1 MTARFR
7 PSRAGVINVWDYA
20 DEEFVFADGRLVL
33 RGHNGSGK
41 TKALEVLFPFV
52 LDGVAD
58 ARRLDPFSGDNRTMK
73 SNLLYRGQE
82 SEYGY
87 VWMEFARAEATER
100 AEWAARDEPP
110 AERVRSGRDQSARA
124 SSGRD
129 QAPDETVTLVIGLRA
144 HRNRDGV
151 RSSFFVTGK
160 RLGVDF
166 GLLGPDSR
174 PLTDR
179 QLRES
184 LEPGAS
190 CKTATE
196 YRDAV
201 DARLFGL
208 GRERYT
214 QLLDLLLALRRPLLA
229 KDLDP
234 GKVSDTLTAG
244 LSPVDEDLVDQAARD
259 FENLA
264 AVQRLFDDLTA
275 ADSAV
280 TAFMA
285 DYTTYLQVHAKA
297 KLDRVESGFQ
307 GATAHARGVAEALA
321 EVERA
326 TAAHAAAVAARDA
339 AEEERATLGA
349 RLGALKSHDAY
360 RRQGDLDRMRTQ
372 IAATSAEIDKE
383 RARLDRAGE
392 TVRAL
397 TREADEADER
407 LRSSRQAVGR
417 WTDALED
424 AAERAGIAT
433 DGDGP
438 ADSGE
443 ELLVDASARSTARR
457 DDVARVREHLALVG
471 AAETERARAEEAVAE
486 AGDKLARREAECA
499 EADAHLAA
507 VREQASSALADWASR
522 WSGGEEPVVEAA
534 DVEALTAALESIGE
548 AGARSL
554 AEVFA
559 DRTDDRRLAVA
570 SRRQELAGR
579 REQLAAELAEQR
591 ALRVEIEAE
600 RDDAP
605 QENDLRTAD
614 RSARPGAPL
623 WRLVRFA
630 DDVEPSRAAGIE
642 GALYGAGMLTA
653 WVHPDPAQTMAAVA
667 AAESD
672 GYLVPVSPGPEGPTL
687 ADVLV
692 PEEQDL
698 VPAAAVAAVLGSIAL
713 TGDLA
718 GHSASAAVTDRG
730 QFGHGVHVGARPKE
744 APEFIGA
751 TNREQRR
758 RARLAACDE
767 AIAELVARDAEAVAS
782 SERLEELLG
791 DFKRAQRELPPAKPV
806 VGALK
811 RVADNAI
818 LLTVARTA
826 ETEARKALEGAS
838 AEVDARR
845 RRLRQTAAERGM
857 PATAEA
863 VDAVA
868 QAVEDFTAAAGHLDA
883 ERRNA
888 AFLVNDVAGR
898 RDNIERLASDRA
910 ESAEAL
916 AEKEKTHAA
925 AVEEL
930 AEREKALDAPLREV
944 LARIEETEALISAT
958 DEEFRR
964 HRSEAERQDR
974 RLIKAEADLTN
985 GRKLVTEAMN
995 GLFEQAASF
1004 APYAHRDLRILLG
1017 VADARPWP
1025 SDASWEP
1032 ARAGEA
1038 VIEALCRPTTAPET
1052 ATGGAAGEAG
1062 SGGPDAVGAVS
1073 AVGAA
1078 GAGPAEVGF
1087 PAPGGAGEA
1096 GSGTAGS
1103 GGPGAG
1109 PAEVGSPAPVA
1120 LGEAGFGSGGSGAVG
1135 AAPGAAGVGASA
1147 PGGAGEAGAGTAGSR
1162 GPGAPGAVSGA
1173 GMAPLD
1179 PEAAVRAA
1187 FPAGVV
1193 ELLDAFRVEIGGGRP
1208 VTDGALKSA
1217 AGRMSDALRTF
1228 GDALTSCEAD
1238 YRLDYD
1244 PTGVVMVFVIDE
1256 DGRKPVGVFAGRV
1269 AERARDQGVLLE
1281 QRERTV
1287 LEDELLTGLA
1297 QQIHGRVL
1305 AARDLVRGMNAD
1317 TRSRPMSSGTAIGI
1331 RWAHSDKID
1340 DRQRATSRL
1349 LTRDAQGLGP
1359 SGLAE
1364 LRGTLREMI
1373 RDYRATHPRATY
1385 KEVLSEVLDYR
1396 TWHTFELLLVV
1407 PGDPEVRLTRAR
1419 HSVMSGG
1426 EKSAAIHLP
1435 LFAAANAL
1443 YSSARPDCP
1452 RMIALDEAFAGIDD
1466 KYKPDLL
1473 GLTVK
1478 FDLDLFMTGHDLWV
1492 HHETVPMAAH
1502 YDMHHDKTAHAVS
1515 AMLVLWDG
1523 TQLVDAEAGFAGNDE
1538 LAEEL
1543 LGIKPRRHVP
1553 PAADDSLLSALPEG
1567 EDEEDES

>member
-1 MTARFR
+1 MSERTERIGNTAHPLASSTKEGPTERFR
-7 PSRAGVINVWDYA
+7 PTRAGMINVWDYA

-82 SEYGY
+82 AEYGY
-87 VWMEFARAEATER
+87 VWMEFAQ
-100 AEWAARDEPP
+100 
-110 AERVRSGRDQSARA
+110 GSA
-124 SSGRD
+124 
-129 QAPDETVTLVIGLRA
+129 ETVTLVIGLRA

-179 QLRES
+179 QLRDA

-190 CKTATE
+190 YKTATE

-275 ADSAV
+275 ADGAV

-297 KLDRVESGFQ
+297 KLDRVQAGVEA
-307 GATAHARGVAEALA
+307 ATGHARGVAEALA
-321 EVERA
+321 EVARA
-326 TAAHAAAVAARDA
+326 GRAREAAVAARDA
-339 AEEERATLGA
+339 AEKERGALGA

-360 RRQGDLDRMRTQ
+360 RKQGDLDRMRTQ
-372 IAATSAEIDKE
+372 IAATAAEIDKE
-383 RARLDRAGE
+383 RGRLDRAAGNI
-392 TVRAL
+392 RDL
-397 TREADEADER
+397 TRELDEAER
-407 LRSSRQAVGR
+407 RLESARSAAGR
-417 WTDALED
+417 WMGALED
-424 AAERAGIAT
+424 AAERAGVAA

-443 ELLVDASARSTARR
+443 ELLVDASARATARR
-457 DDVARVREHLALVG
+457 DDVARVREHLTLVAG
-471 AAETERARAEEAVAE
+471 AEADRARAEDALAE
-486 AGDKLARREAECA
+486 AGEKLARREADCE
-499 EADAHLAA
+499 EADRHLAA
-507 VREQASSALADWASR
+507 VRREADAALASWAAR
-522 WSGGEEPVVEAA
+522 WSAVAEPVADAA
-534 DVEALTAALESIGE
+534 DAEALTAALGQIGE
-548 AGARSL
+548 AGAPSL
-554 AEVFA
+554 PEVFA
-559 DRTDDRRLAVA
+559 GRSDDRRLALA
-570 SRRQELAGR
+570 SRRQELTAR
-579 REQLAAELAEQR
+579 RERLAEELKRGR
-591 ALRVEIEAE
+591 AERADIEAE
-600 RDDAP
+600 HDDAP
-605 QENDLRTAD
+605 PAGDLRTAD
-614 RSARPGAPL
+614 RTGWAGAPL

-630 DDVEPSRAAGIE
+630 DDVDAARAAGIE

-653 WVHPDPAQTMAAVA
+653 WIHPDPSMTRAALES
-667 AAESD
+667 AESG
-672 GYLVPVSPGPEGPTL
+672 GYLVPLSSPPGGPSL

-698 VPAAAVAAVLGSIAL
+698 VPVEAVAAVLRSVAL
-713 TGDLA
+713 NADLSGHTGT
-718 GHSASAAVTDRG
+718 AVTDKA
-730 QFGHGVHVGARPKE
+730 QFSHGVHVGARPKE
-744 APEFIGA
+744 APEFVGA
-751 TNREQRR
+751 TNREHRR

-767 AIAELVARDAEAVAS
+767 AIAELEERDAGAAADLELIEEALA
-782 SERLEELLG
+782 G
-791 DFKRAQRELPPAKPV
+791 FKQAQRELPLAKPLV
-806 VGALK
+806 SAVK

-826 ETEARKALEGAS
+826 EGDARKALEGAS

-845 RRLRQTAAERGM
+845 RRLRQTAAERAM

-863 VDAVA
+863 VDTVA
-868 QAVEDFTAAAGHLDA
+868 RAVEDFTVAAGHLDA

-888 AFLVNDVAGR
+888 TFLAGDLDGR
-898 RDNIERLASDRA
+898 RRHIERLSVDRA
-910 ESAEAL
+910 EAAEAL
-916 AEKEKTHAA
+916 AAKEKAHEAT
-925 AVEEL
+925 VEEF
-930 AEREKALDAPLREV
+930 AERERALDAPLKEV
-944 LARIEETEALISAT
+944 MARIGETEALIDAA

-964 HRSEAERQDR
+964 QRAVAEKEDR
-974 RLIKAEADLTN
+974 GLVKAEADLNN

-995 GLFEQAASF
+995 VLFEQAASF
-1004 APYAHRDLRILLG
+1004 APYAHRDLRVLLG
-1017 VADARPWP
+1017 VADTRPWP
-1025 SDASWEP
+1025 ADATWDPRSAAET
-1032 ARAGEA
+1032 
-1038 VIEALCRPTTAPET
+1038 VIDALSRS
-1052 ATGGAAGEAG
+1052 AA
-1062 SGGPDAVGAVS
+1062 
-1073 AVGAA
+1073 
-1078 GAGPAEVGF
+1078 
-1087 PAPGGAGEA
+1087 APGG
-1096 GSGTAGS
+1096 
-1103 GGPGAG
+1103 P
-1109 PAEVGSPAPVA
+1109 PD
-1120 LGEAGFGSGGSGAVG
+1120 
-1135 AAPGAAGVGASA
+1135 SA
-1147 PGGAGEAGAGTAGSR
+1147 
-1162 GPGAPGAVSGA
+1162 
-1173 GMAPLD
+1173 
-1179 PEAAVRAA
+1179 AAVRAA

-1193 ELLDAFRVEIGGGRP
+1193 ELIEAFRAEVGGGRP
-1208 VTDGALKSA
+1208 IAESTLKSA

-1228 GDALTSCEAD
+1228 GDALAACEAD

-1244 PTGVVMVFVIDE
+1244 PTGVVMVFVTDE
-1256 DGRKPVGVFAGRV
+1256 EGRNPVGVFARRV

-1281 QRERTV
+1281 ERERTV

-1331 RWAHSDKID
+1331 RWAHSDRID
-1340 DRQRATSRL
+1340 DRRRATSRL
-1349 LTRDAQGLGP
+1349 LVRDAQGLGP

-1364 LRGTLREMI
+1364 LRGNLREMI

-1385 KEVLSEVLDYR
+1385 KEVLAEVLDYR

-1407 PGDPEVRLTRAR
+1407 PGEAEVRLTRAR

-1443 YSSARPDCP
+1443 YSSARPECP

-1492 HHETVPMAAH
+1492 HYDTVPMAAH
-1502 YDMHHDKTAHAVS
+1502 YDMHHDKTVHAVS

-1523 TQLVDAEAGFAGNDE
+1523 EQLVDAEAGYAGNDE

-1543 LGIKPRRHVP
+1543 LGISPRRRVP
-1553 PAADDSLLSALPEG
+1553 LAAENTLLAAD
-1567 EDEEDES
+1567 EDDEDGDA

>member
-1 MTARFR
+1 MTVRFR
-7 PSRAGVINVWDYA
+7 PTRAGVINVWDYA
-20 DEEFVFADGRLVL
+20 DEEFVFAGGRLVL

-52 LDGVAD
+52 FDGVAD

-82 SEYGY
+82 AEYGY
-87 VWMEFARAEATER
+87 VWMEFARE
-100 AEWAARDEPP
+100 
-110 AERVRSGRDQSARA
+110 
-124 SSGRD
+124 
-129 QAPDETVTLVIGLRA
+129 DETVTLVIGLRA

-179 QLRES
+179 QLREA

-190 CKTATE
+190 YKTATE

-214 QLLDLLLALRRPLLA
+214 RLLDLLLALRRPLLA

-275 ADSAV
+275 ADGAV

-297 KLDRVESGFQ
+297 KLDRVQAGFES
-307 GATAHARGVAEALA
+307 ATEHARGVADALA
-321 EVERA
+321 EVARA
-326 TAAHAAAVAARDA
+326 GRARDAAAEARDA
-339 AEEERATLGA
+339 AEAERTALGA

-372 IAATSAEIDKE
+372 IAATEAEIVKE
-383 RARLDRAGE
+383 RARLDRAAE
-392 TVRAL
+392 NIRLL
-397 TREADEADER
+397 TREAAEAEKRRESAR
-407 LRSSRQAVGR
+407 LAVGR
-417 WTDALED
+417 WTSSLED
-424 AAERAGIAT
+424 AAERAGIVA

-438 ADSGE
+438 ADTGE
-443 ELLVDASARSTARR
+443 DLLVAATARGTARR
-457 DDVARVREHLALVG
+457 DDVARVREHLALVAG
-471 AAETERARAEEAVAE
+471 ADEDRRRAEDTLAETGETLR
-486 AGDKLARREAECA
+486 RREADCV
-499 EADAHLAA
+499 EADEHLAA
-507 VREQASSALADWASR
+507 VCREAAEGLARWASR
-522 WSGGEEPVVEAA
+522 WSGGAEPVAEAA
-534 DVEALTAALESIGE
+534 DVEALTAALDAIGE
-548 AGARSL
+548 AGAPSL

-559 DRTDDRRLAVA
+559 ERSDDRRLALA
-570 SRRQELAGR
+570 ERRQALVTR
-579 REQLAAELAEQR
+579 RERLAAELEAQR
-591 ALRVEIEAE
+591 TERAAIEAE
-600 RDDAP
+600 HDDAP
-605 QENDLRTAD
+605 RANDLRTAD
-614 RSARPGAPL
+614 RTDRAGAPL

-630 DDVEPSRAAGIE
+630 EDVDGARAAGVE

-653 WVHPDPAQTMAAVA
+653 WIHPDPALTAAAVES
-667 AAESD
+667 AEAD
-672 GYLVPVSPGPEGPTL
+672 GYLVPAAADRRPAGPTL

-698 VPAAAVAAVLGSIAL
+698 VPVEAVSAVLRSVAL
-713 TGDLA
+713 TDDLA
-718 GHSASAAVTDRG
+718 GHAGSPAVTARA
-730 QFGHGVHVGARPKE
+730 QFSYGVHVGARPKP

-751 TNREQRR
+751 TNREHRR
-758 RARLAACDE
+758 RVRLAACDE
-767 AIAELVARDAEAVAS
+767 AIARLEAQGAEAAADL
-782 SERLEELLG
+782 ERLGDLLAG
-791 DFKRAQRELPPAKPV
+791 FKLAQRDLPPAKPLV
-806 VGALK
+806 NAAK
-811 RVADNAI
+811 RVAGNAI

-826 ETEARKALEGAS
+826 DAEARKTLEGAA
-838 AEVDARR
+838 AEVDACR
-845 RRLRQTAAERGM
+845 RRLRQAAAERGM
-857 PATAEA
+857 PSTADA

-888 AFLVNDVAGR
+888 VFLDNDLHGR
-898 RDNIERLASDRA
+898 RGNIERLGVDRA
-910 ESAEAL
+910 EDAQAL
-916 AEKEKTHAA
+916 AAKERAHGA

-930 AEREKALDAPLREV
+930 TEREKALDAPLKEV
-944 LARIEETEALISAT
+944 LARIEETEALFTAA
-958 DEEFRR
+958 DEEY
-964 HRSEAERQDR
+964 ERQRAEAAREDR
-974 RLIKAEADLTN
+974 VLVGAEADLRN
-985 GRKLVTEAMN
+985 GRKLVAEAMS
-995 GLFEQAASF
+995 GLFEQASSF
-1004 APYAHRDLRILLG
+1004 APFAHRDLRLLLG
-1017 VADARPWP
+1017 VTDTRPWP
-1025 SDASWEP
+1025 ADASWGPE
-1032 ARAGEA
+1032 RAGEA
-1038 VIEALCRPTTAPET
+1038 VIEALPRGTVVTGTGAAGTGAAGTGAAGTGAAGSEGAGVT
-1052 ATGGAAGEAG
+1052 ATGRV
-1062 SGGPDAVGAVS
+1062 AVD
-1073 AVGAA
+1073 
-1078 GAGPAEVGF
+1078 PA
-1087 PAPGGAGEA
+1087 
-1096 GSGTAGS
+1096 
-1103 GGPGAG
+1103 
-1109 PAEVGSPAPVA
+1109 
-1120 LGEAGFGSGGSGAVG
+1120 
-1135 AAPGAAGVGASA
+1135 
-1147 PGGAGEAGAGTAGSR
+1147 
-1162 GPGAPGAVSGA
+1162 
-1173 GMAPLD
+1173 
-1179 PEAAVRAA
+1179 AAVRGAL
-1187 FPAGVV
+1187 PADVV
-1193 ELLDAFRVEIGGGRP
+1193 ELLEAFRAEAGGGRP
-1208 VTDGALKSA
+1208 VAESTLKSA

-1228 GDALTSCEAD
+1228 GDALASCEAD

-1256 DGRKPVGVFAGRV
+1256 DGRSPVAVFASRV
-1269 AERARDQGVLLE
+1269 AERAREQGVLLE
-1281 QRERTV
+1281 ERERTV

-1331 RWAHSDKID
+1331 RWAHSDKIGE
-1340 DRQRATSRL
+1340 RQRATSRL
-1349 LTRDAQGLGP
+1349 LARDAQGPGP

-1364 LRGTLREMI
+1364 LRGSLREMI
-1373 RDYRATHPRATY
+1373 RDYRASHPRATY
-1385 KEVLSEVLDYR
+1385 KEVLAEVLDYR

-1407 PGDPEVRLTRAR
+1407 PGESEVRLTRAR

-1443 YSSARPDCP
+1443 YSSAGPACP

-1492 HHETVPMAAH
+1492 HYDTVPMAAH
-1502 YDMHHDKTAHAVS
+1502 YDMHHDKSAHAVS

-1523 TQLVDAEAGFAGNDE
+1523 AQLVDAGAGFAGNDE

-1543 LGIKPRRHVP
+1543 LGITPRRHAPLAVENTLM
-1553 PAADDSLLSALPEG
+1553 AADD
-1567 EDEEDES
+1567 EDEESD

>member
-87 VWMEFARAEATER
+87 VWMEFARAGDEASTDGRGRQAR
-100 AEWAARDEPP
+100 AE
-110 AERVRSGRDQSARA
+110 
-124 SSGRD
+124 
-129 QAPDETVTLVIGLRA
+129 ETVTLVIGLRA

-184 LEPGAS
+184 LEPGAAY
-190 CKTATE
+190 KTATE

-234 GKVSDTLTAG
+234 AKVSDTLTAG

-280 TAFMA
+280 TTFMA

-297 KLDRVESGFQ
+297 KLDRIGSGFE
-307 GATAHARGVAEALA
+307 GATGHARGVAEALA

-339 AEEERATLGA
+339 AEEERSTLGA

-360 RRQGDLDRMRTQ
+360 RKQGDLDRMRTQ
-372 IAATSAEIDKE
+372 ITATAAEIDKE

-407 LRSSRQAVGR
+407 LRSSRLAVGR
-417 WTDALED
+417 WTGALED
-424 AAERAGIAT
+424 AAERAGIAA

-443 ELLVDASARSTARR
+443 ELAVDASARSTARR
-457 DDVARVREHLALVG
+457 DDVGKVREHLALVG
-471 AAETERARAEEAVAE
+471 AAEADRARAEEAVAE
-486 AGDKLARREAECA
+486 AADKLARRETECA

-507 VREQASSALADWASR
+507 VREHASSALADWASR
-522 WSGGEEPVVEAA
+522 WSGGEEPVAEAA
-534 DVEALTAALESIGE
+534 DVEALTAALELIGE

-554 AEVFA
+554 TEVFA
-559 DRTDDRRLAVA
+559 DLSDDRRLAVV
-570 SRRQELAGR
+570 SRRQDLAGR
-579 REQLAAELAEQR
+579 RERLAAELAGQR
-591 ALRVEIEAE
+591 ALRAEIEAE

-605 QENDLRTAD
+605 PPSDLRTAD
-614 RSARPGAPL
+614 RASRPGAPL

-653 WVHPDPAQTMAAVA
+653 WIHPDPASTMAAVSE
-667 AAESD
+667 AEAD
-672 GYLVPVSPGPEGPTL
+672 GYLVPVTPGPEGPTL

-698 VPAAAVAAVLGSIAL
+698 VPAPAIAAVLRSVAL
-713 TGDLA
+713 TDDPA
-718 GHSASAAVTDRG
+718 GFSGAAAVTDRA
-730 QFGHGVHVGARPKE
+730 QFSHGVHVGARPKE

-751 TNREQRR
+751 TNREHRR

-767 AIAELVARDAEAVAS
+767 AIAELEARDAEAAAE

-806 VGALK
+806 VDAVK
-811 RVADNAI
+811 RLADNAI

-883 ERRNA
+883 ERRNVA
-888 AFLVNDVAGR
+888 VLANDVAGR

-916 AEKEKTHAA
+916 AEKEKAHAA

-930 AEREKALDAPLREV
+930 AEREKALDAPLKEV
-944 LARIEETEALISAT
+944 LARIEETEALIRAA
-958 DEEFRR
+958 DEEYRR
-964 HRSEAERQDR
+964 QRSEAEKQDR
-974 RLIKAEADLTN
+974 RLIKAEADLSN

-1004 APYAHRDLRILLG
+1004 APYAHRDLRVLLG

-1025 SDASWEP
+1025 ADASWEP

-1038 VIEALCRPTTAPET
+1038 VIEALCRPTAEPADSAT
-1052 ATGGAAGEAG
+1052 ATVDGDTTVTDDPTVTGPAGTGSAEAG
-1062 SGGPDAVGAVS
+1062 VSASPDAVAD
-1073 AVGAA
+1073 AA
-1078 GAGPAEVGF
+1078 GTV
-1087 PAPGGAGEA
+1087 
-1096 GSGTAGS
+1096 GTA
-1103 GGPGAG
+1103 ADTI
-1109 PAEVGSPAPVA
+1109 
-1120 LGEAGFGSGGSGAVG
+1120 
-1135 AAPGAAGVGASA
+1135 
-1147 PGGAGEAGAGTAGSR
+1147 GAGTAG
-1162 GPGAPGAVSGA
+1162 PGEVRAPGATAETAA
-1173 GMAPLD
+1173 GRSAPLD
-1179 PEAAVRAA
+1179 PAAAVRAA

-1193 ELLDAFRVEIGGGRP
+1193 ELLDAFRAEIGGGRP

-1256 DGRKPVGVFAGRV
+1256 DGRNPVGVFASRV
-1269 AERARDQGVLLE
+1269 AERAREQGVLLE
-1281 QRERTV
+1281 ERERTV

-1297 QQIHGRVL
+1297 LQIHGRVL

-1331 RWAHSDKID
+1331 RWAHSDRID

-1364 LRGTLREMI
+1364 LRGMLREMI
-1373 RDYRATHPRATY
+1373 RDYRAAHPRATY

-1396 TWHTFELLLVV
+1396 TWHTFELLLIV
-1407 PGDPEVRLTRAR
+1407 PGEPEVRLTRAR

-1443 YSSARPDCP
+1443 YSSAGPDCP

-1523 TQLVDAEAGFAGNDE
+1523 TQLIDAEAGFAGNDE

-1553 PAADDSLLSALPEG
+1553 PVADDSLLSALPEG
-1567 EDEEDES
+1567 EDEEDEP

>member
-52 LDGVAD
+52 FDGVAD

-82 SEYGY
+82 AEYGY
-87 VWMEFARAEATER
+87 VWMEFARPE
-100 AEWAARDEPP
+100 
-110 AERVRSGRDQSARA
+110 
-124 SSGRD
+124 
-129 QAPDETVTLVIGLRA
+129 ETVTLVIGLRA

-179 QLRES
+179 QLREV
-184 LEPGAS
+184 LEPGAAH
-190 CKTATE
+190 KTATE

-297 KLDRVESGFQ
+297 KLDRVQAGLD
-307 GATAHARGVAEALA
+307 GATEHAQAIAEALA
-321 EVERA
+321 EVARAERA
-326 TAAHAAAVAARDA
+326 RDAAAAARDA
-339 AEEERATLGA
+339 AEAERDTLGV

-360 RRQGDLDRMRTQ
+360 RKQGDLDRMRTQ
-372 IAATSAEIDKE
+372 ISATEAELLKE
-383 RARLDRAGE
+383 RARLERAGE
-392 TVRAL
+392 SLRQL
-397 TREADEADER
+397 TREAASAEER
-407 LRSSRQAVGR
+407 LESARADVGR
-417 WTDALED
+417 WSSALAD
-424 AAERAGIAT
+424 AAERAGIAA

-438 ADSGE
+438 ADSGPD
-443 ELLVDASARSTARR
+443 LLVAANARGTARR
-457 DDVARVREHLALVG
+457 DDVAHVRSQLTQVG
-471 AAETERARAEEAVAE
+471 AAESDRARAEDSLAE
-486 AGDKLARREAECA
+486 AGSALEKREASCA
-499 EADAHLAA
+499 EADDHLAS
-507 VREQASSALADWASR
+507 VRRAAAETLSRWASE
-522 WSGGEEPVVEAA
+522 WSEVAEPA
-534 DVEALTAALESIGE
+534 DVEALTAALERIGE
-548 AGARSL
+548 ADAPSL
-554 AEVFA
+554 PEVFA
-559 DRTDDRRLAVA
+559 ERSDDRRLALA
-570 SRRQELAGR
+570 SRRQSLLTS
-579 REQLAAELAEQR
+579 RERLAASLEEQR
-591 ALRVEIEAE
+591 AARASVEAE

-605 QENDLRTAD
+605 QADDLRTAD
-614 RSARPGAPL
+614 RTDRPGAPL

-630 DDVEPSRAAGIE
+630 DDVDDARAAGIE

-653 WVHPDPAQTMAAVA
+653 WIHPSPALTEAAVA
-667 AAESD
+667 AGEPD
-672 GYLVPVSPGPEGPTL
+672 GYLVPSASGPAGRTL

-698 VPAAAVAAVLGSIAL
+698 VPVAAISAVLRSVAL
-713 TGDLA
+713 ADDLS
-718 GHSASAAVTDRG
+718 GGFPAVTDRA
-730 QFGHGVHVGARPKE
+730 QFSHGVHVGARPKE
-744 APEFIGA
+744 RPEFIGA
-751 TNREQRR
+751 TNRSNRR
-758 RARLAACDE
+758 KARITALDGTIARLAAE
-767 AIAELVARDAEAVAS
+767 DAEAAAS
-782 SERLEELLG
+782 LEGLETLLAG
-791 DFKRAQRELPPAKPV
+791 FKQAQRSLPAAGPLVSAV
-806 VGALK
+806 K
-811 RVADNAI
+811 RVADQAI

-826 ETEARKALEGAS
+826 EGEARKALEGAS
-838 AEVDARR
+838 AELDARR
-845 RRLRQTAAERGM
+845 RRLRQAAAERGM
-857 PATAEA
+857 PSTADA
-863 VDAVA
+863 VDTVA
-868 QAVEDFTAAAGHLDA
+868 QAVEDFTTAAGRLDA
-883 ERRNA
+883 ARQNA
-888 AFLVNDVAGR
+888 VFLEEDLQGR
-898 RDNIERLASDRA
+898 SSHLERLHVEHA
-910 ESAEAL
+910 EDAETLSA
-916 AEKEKTHAA
+916 KEKSHAA
-925 AVEEL
+925 AVSEL
-930 AEREKALDAPLREV
+930 AERERALDAPLKEV
-944 LARIEETEALISAT
+944 LAQISEIEKQIEAAGAEYT
-958 DEEFRR
+958 RQQA
-964 HRSEAERQDR
+964 EAVREDR
-974 RLIKAEADLTN
+974 VLVNAEADLRN
-985 GRKLVTEAMN
+985 GRKLVAESMST
-995 GLFEQAASF
+995 LFDQASSF
-1004 APYAHRDLRILLG
+1004 APYAHRDLRVLLG
-1017 VADARPWP
+1017 VQDTRPWP
-1025 SDASWEP
+1025 ADATWAP
-1032 ARAGEA
+1032 GRAGQA
-1038 VIEALCRPTTAPET
+1038 VVDALS
-1052 ATGGAAGEAG
+1052 AAGSTAG
-1062 SGGPDAVGAVS
+1062 GGTTTQGAS
-1073 AVGAA
+1073 
-1078 GAGPAEVGF
+1078 GPAA
-1087 PAPGGAGEA
+1087 PASRPVD
-1096 GSGTAGS
+1096 
-1103 GGPGAG
+1103 
-1109 PAEVGSPAPVA
+1109 PA
-1120 LGEAGFGSGGSGAVG
+1120 
-1135 AAPGAAGVGASA
+1135 
-1147 PGGAGEAGAGTAGSR
+1147 
-1162 GPGAPGAVSGA
+1162 
-1173 GMAPLD
+1173 
-1179 PEAAVRAA
+1179 AAVRGAL
-1187 FPAGVV
+1187 PDGVI
-1193 ELLDAFRVEIGGGRP
+1193 ELLEAFRAEVGGGRP
-1208 VTDGALKSA
+1208 VAESALKSA

-1228 GDALTSCEAD
+1228 GDALASCEAD

-1256 DGRKPVGVFAGRV
+1256 DGRNPVAVFARRV
-1269 AERARDQGVLLE
+1269 AERAREQGVLLE
-1281 QRERTV
+1281 DRERTV

-1349 LTRDAQGLGP
+1349 LARDAESLGP
-1359 SGLAE
+1359 AGLTE
-1364 LRGTLREMI
+1364 LRGSLREMI
-1373 RDYRATHPRATY
+1373 RDYRANHPRATY
-1385 KEVLSEVLDYR
+1385 KEVLAEVLDYR
-1396 TWHTFELLLVV
+1396 TWHTFELLLAV
-1407 PGDPEVRLTRAR
+1407 PGETEVRLTRAR

-1443 YSSARPDCP
+1443 YSSASPDCP

-1492 HHETVPMAAH
+1492 HYDTVPMAAH

-1523 TQLVDAEAGFAGNDE
+1523 LQLVDAAAGFAGNDE

-1543 LGIKPRRHVP
+1543 LGVKPSRHAP
-1553 PAADDSLLSALPEG
+1553 LAADDTLLSAAAEA
-1567 EDEEDES
+1567 ESEEDDTDL